1 MLTKRSVV
9 WIFSIATMV
18 SGAGMTCSQPF
29 PNKPIRIITSEQ
41 GGGTD
46 FATRLIAQ
54 GLADPLGQPVII
66 ENRPSIINGEIVAKA
81 SPDGYTLVIG
91 NSGLWIQP
99 LMKNT
104 PYDPVRDLAPISML
118 ARSPNVLTAH
128 PELPAKSVKELIA
141 LAKAKPGALNY
152 GSSGEGTSNHLGMEL
167 FKFMAGVN
175 IVRVNY
181 KGAGPALTAL
191 IGGEVQLYV
200 ASSGVVA
207 PQLKSGKLRA
217 LAVTS
222 AQPSALVPELPT
234 VAASG
239 LPGYE
244 LISIYAM
251 FAPAKVPDAVIRRLN
266 QEVVRVLGRPDVK
279 DKFFN
284 VGVETVGSTP
294 DQLAIS
300 IKSEMARMGK
310 VIKTAGIHAE

>member
-54 GLADPLGQPVII
+54 RLADPLGQPVII